1 MELLA
6 GVTLALLVSISA
18 TMAGLDR
25 DRGFYPVVLVVIAS
39 YYDLFAVM
47 GGSAQAFSLETL
59 AMVVFIAASLVGF
72 RTSLWLVVTAL
83 VGHGVFDLVHAH
95 LIANPG
101 VPAWWPKFC
110 LSYDIMAASYLG
122 WLLTRPQAIRAV
134 DVKARGGALA

>member
-6 GVTLALLVSISA
+6 GVTLALIISISA

-25 DRGFYPVVLVVIAS
+25 DRGFYPVVLVVVAS

-47 GGSAQAFSLETL
+47 GGSAQALSLETL
-59 AMVVFIAASLVGF
+59 AMVVFVVASVIGF

-83 VGHGVFDLVHAH
+83 VGHGVFDFMHAH

-101 VPAWWPKFC
+101 VPAWWAKFC
-110 LSYDIMAASYLG
+110 LSYDIVAGSYLG
-122 WLLTRPQAIRAV
+122 WLLTRPHTIRAA
-134 DVKARGGALA
+134 DLKARDGALA